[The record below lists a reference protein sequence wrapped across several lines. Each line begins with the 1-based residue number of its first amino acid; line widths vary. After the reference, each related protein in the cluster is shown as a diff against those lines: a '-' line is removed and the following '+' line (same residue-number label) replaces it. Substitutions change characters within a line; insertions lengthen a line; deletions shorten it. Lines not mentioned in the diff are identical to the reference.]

1 MKLKIICGILALVM
15 ISSGVVILT
24 RPPEEVVIVP
34 PDNAVNTIM
43 DKPTSGDPSTV
54 DPKHS
59 LYIAQGELQRAGGFK
74 GSSIGASVSMGV
86 TQEVASE
93 RTVVGKNVFKQST
106 SFSSLVKFGEQLF
119 VWDENYL
126 SRRADKVSSLTSATW
141 KTTAKKYSKD
151 GWFDKIGYRC
161 NELTGYILN
170 DDTIVDAKLEKEENG
185 IYTFRYVLDIEK
197 APYYVLH
204 EMRNN
209 AGTDTFAKFEKAE
222 IIVTMDKDWIVKTL
236 TTDCEYKVTLNSV
249 LQNMLCTESLTETFY
264 DIGYNGELPY
274 KDFFEKFFN
283 SETSDGN
290 DDTELTAVDALM
302 GMFEPYMG
310 GNKLYANLN
319 VANGDT
325 SLAQALICANI
336 DIANTDNITFDVRVG
351 DELFVAYNKNS
362 LYLTYQD
369 FKASTT
375 VDGIMGFVD
384 TITALTAPS
393 EQAKLSDGAEGG
405 GLDIESLLGGLE
417 LIVDADS
424 NTTTVHLPISLGGI
438 TIDANLVAN
447 GTEKGKL
454 SFAYAHV
461 ALGDVSIDILPTE
474 KWDVPQRSGEYPELL
489 GLTSLLNNG
498 TISLNAKIA
507 DFNAELMFD
516 IATTSLYAKC
526 DQLNL
531 NAALVNDVLYAS
543 LGEAKVK
550 FALQDVDTLMQLL
563 APFININVT
572 MPELD
577 ISAILAALAGISAT
591 ETENG
596 VKFAADIMGIG
607 LEILLNSDENG
618 WNLDSVSI
626 NTDSLCATI
635 APSERF
641 ETPQINAN
649 DYVDVTEVA
658 DTFVPAI
665 DALLNAE
672 GYHAALNVNVSANG
686 KAYDALVDL
695 LYDAQGR
702 VKATAVINENDAA
715 ILCADV
721 TYANNTVFIDVNG
734 IRAAFAVNGGSFDKE
749 EITKVLGV
757 LKENELAQNVI
768 NKLTEVVEKIK
779 NLDVNTLD
787 FGNLVSALSYQ
798 NGTLDLTVNGADF
811 GLGDINLSLA
821 TTENGLTLALNDF
834 ALDNITL
841 NLNAQVDAS
850 ADTVTVPDTADYVLR
865 LQGEVAGIQLLVAAD
880 FAKMDISAEITLA
893 NDTVLVR
900 FVNGTLYAQ
909 LGNVRVKLDGQ
920 YALDTIMKLVGANAN
935 VSANIDLNAILQGL
949 RIDLAAEQ
957 PSLGFAMGNVD
968 LAVNFARVGNGIV
981 FDNISANVGTIAA
994 TIYATNEIPQTID
1007 TSETFQDVAPL
1018 VDRVLELVDVYT
1030 AANGIEANLQ
1040 TELTVAGKKFFA
1052 DVTLQYAGDLYATL
1066 TLRDANATL
1075 ADIKLY
1081 YQNNALFVDV
1091 NGIRAAVKT
1100 DTIAAL
1106 AAKLSGNTATTSL
1119 TDTIK
1124 GLNIQAL
1131 NEILQIVTDLPQKL
1145 KSAKLADILTSLTAE
1160 NNVWTLTANAQT
1172 LGLSNFTLSIDA
1184 NTTSIVLSDLAIG
1197 QLTVNSLSAQVAPF
1211 EGVIEKQN
1219 ASDYLTEVL
1228 VQVAGIEAHAQLD
1241 AYNMEVRAYAEAFNS
1256 RIDLLLDA
1264 SGTVY
1269 VNIGDA
1275 RLCMNLSQIGQLIDL
1290 INKFVKE
1297 PITLEQP
1304 KVNVNDVLNSV
1315 NYTSDNVNGT
1325 DLSLAIGNTNIA
1337 LDLAANA
1344 LLNSVTV
1351 TVGGTDITVSLAQN
1365 GNYGAIDTTAD
1376 YVNAVEV
1383 LNAYADD
1390 IVKLI
1395 NAQNFA
1401 FDATGEIA
1409 FGENNYGVDAN
1420 VVYNANGNIYVDALL
1435 SFRNVNAISARIWLI
1450 DNVLYAD
1457 VNGLTIKL
1465 ALGTNNAK
1473 AAQPAKTIEETLSQF
1488 MGYNDD
1494 VDVVLNLV
1502 CNIINKIDTLDLSAL
1517 LGTVAF
1523 DNNALTL
1530 NLNGAQLELSD
1541 FAVTVEK
1548 AANGLSAKIDNLAH
1562 KHISVNLAATVTA
1575 TDEIVVAPNG
1585 DFSTNLAVAIDENN
1599 TLYANLD
1606 LIAGVYRFALVNTQ
1620 SGGCL
1625 YVQYANGSFKVVKP
1639 ETTLNAGDAISVSG
1653 NIATIKDIVL
1663 KIDYMVKQLSN
1674 GLPIEFNPDGSVPE
1688 YNGSI
1693 LGNNPFSGVLDLKQ
1707 LVKSITL
1714 TADAA
1719 SDTISAKLS
1728 VFGINAEITI
1738 KGGESP
1744 VIENIYLPV
1753 SMLNMELNAR
1763 PDTLHTYADFD
1774 SVGEYVEIDKVLSD
1788 YYTTIAEL
1796 VQTNCWKFEF
1806 TQGLEI
1812 TISDKVTGTTD
1823 NYMIAPDSYV
1833 EFFYN
1838 QKMPGEFTLRARVTV
1853 QIPSTDGSSWQD
1865 LVTLDILFGKDE
1877 NNQRRLWLT
1886 YNNNLKLTVAMD
1898 SIFSCVGLFDELKAA
1913 IPQIGTLIDNML
1925 ATMSQIKGNLEKVDY
1940 TTIIREIAYNN
1951 ETSVF
1956 DLTLNAGV
1964 LLSNLGDLSLQTS
1977 RDANSMTLNKLHLTY
1992 SEFDSK
1998 NSVTKT
2004 IDVLLQGLKVSAAQ
2018 KITTTDSGHVNT
2030 PDDYE
2035 ISTLVQDYFATY
2047 GLYNGDTNSYNTSN
2061 FISFD
2066 SLPEL
2071 LKAVIDTANKTTFA
2085 IDGLITAKL
2094 DVSSYVGKTLSG
2106 AVQLSL
2112 PIMLSVRVD
2121 RVQHTDGS
2129 EDVYIAAMLQRFDTK
2144 ASILGSK
2151 YSIYNDKG
2159 GQSYL
2164 YYDSTVE
2171 YVDANG
2177 NTQHGWFWVSR
2188 YPNTDQTSDEAWTE
2202 TTVRDVCNDCGG
2214 EPSENCY
2221 LTWCNLCN
2229 KEADENCQT
2238 VGYCTECGKMADE
2251 YCYVDYCK
2259 NCGKPWSECSRHIA
2273 HIAWKR
2279 SAHGDKV
2286 HTAESV
2292 RAPHTVNTII
2302 EQTPHENGKP
2312 VLGSAEHTWNGSAT
2326 DFTTGTVTN
2335 NGYEITNL
2343 ENELYEMLNLGTIK
2357 LLFGAV
2363 KLDLEQIIVDSIHK
2377 ENSSSTEITTE
2388 TLLGNLQNILK
2399 NYEYVVPQTGN
2410 ENDNPFFHL
2419 TADLST
2425 INSSFGVLDL
2435 TIGHTVTYTEKQI
2448 ENVFGELTTQKVVDK
2463 LNLTYLRGTFRLAN
2477 VLDATIQ
2484 LTLAQNWQDYAGDAQ
2499 YFVKNQPVWDAAD
2512 HASDFQSSAQ

>member
-34 PDNAVNTIM
+34 PDNAVNTVM

-126 SRRADKVSSLTSATW
+126 SRRADKVASLTSATW
-141 KTTAKKYSKD
+141 KNTAKKYTKD

-170 DDTIVDAKLEKEENG
+170 DDTILDAKLEKEENG

-197 APYYVLH
+197 SPYYVLH

-209 AGTDTFAKFEKAE
+209 AGTDTFAQFVKAE
-222 IIVTMDKDWIVKTL
+222 IVVTMDKDWIVKTL

-264 DIGYNGELPY
+264 DIGYKGELPY

-283 SETSDGN
+283 SQTSDGN
-290 DDTELTAVDALM
+290 DDKELTAVDALM

-310 GNKLYANLN
+310 GNKLYADLSVTND
-319 VANGDT
+319 DT
-325 SLAQALICANI
+325 NLAQALICANI
-336 DIANTDNITFDVRVG
+336 DIANTDNITFDVKVG
-351 DELFVAYNKNS
+351 DDLFIAYNKNS

-384 TITALTAPS
+384 TLTALTSPS
-393 EQAKLSDGAEGG
+393 EQALPAEGSEGG
-405 GLDIESLLGGLE
+405 GLDIESLLSGLE
-417 LIVDADS
+417 LIVDKDS
-424 NTTTVHLPISLGGI
+424 NTTTVHLPLALGGI

-461 ALGDVSIDILPTE
+461 ALGDVSIDIVPTE
-474 KWDVPQRSGEYPELL
+474 KWNVPIRSGEYPELL

-498 TISLNAKIA
+498 TISFSAKIA

-516 IATTSLYAKC
+516 IATTSLYVKC
-526 DQLNL
+526 DELNL
-531 NAALVNDVLYAS
+531 NAALVNDVLYAA

-563 APFININVT
+563 APFVKSNVAL
-572 MPELD
+572 PELD
-577 ISAILAALAGISAT
+577 IQAILAALSEITAT
-591 ETENG
+591 KTENG
-596 VKFAADIMGIG
+596 VKFAADVMGINV
-607 LEILLNSDENG
+607 EILLNSDEKG
-618 WNLDSVSI
+618 WTLDSVSV

-641 ETPQINAN
+641 ETPEIIA
-649 DYVDVTEVA
+649 DEYVDVTEVA
-658 DTFVPAI
+658 DTFLPAI

-672 GYHAALNVNVSANG
+672 GYRAALNLNVYANG
-686 KAYDALVDL
+686 KSYDALVDL

-702 VKATAVINENDAA
+702 VKATATVDENGSA

-721 TYANNTVFIDVNG
+721 TYADSTVFIDVNG
-734 IRAAFAVNGGSFDKE
+734 IRAAFAVNGGSINLDQE
-749 EITKVLGV
+749 TLNKVLAVVG
-757 LKENELAQNVI
+757 ENELVGNIIAKVTEIIDNV
-768 NKLTEVVEKIK
+768 K
-779 NLDVNTLD
+779 NFDVNNLD

-798 NGTLDLTVNGADF
+798 NGTLDLTVNGTAF
-811 GLGDINLSLA
+811 GLGDVNLSLG
-821 TTENGLTLALNDF
+821 TTANGLTVALSDFVLADV
-834 ALDNITL
+834 TL
-841 NLNAQVDAS
+841 NLNGQVDAT
-850 ADTVTVPDTADYVLR
+850 ADTVAVPDTNDYVLR
-865 LQGEVAGIQLLVAAD
+865 LQGEIAGIKLLVAAD
-880 FAKMDISAEITLA
+880 FANMDISAEIALA
-893 NDTVLVR
+893 NDIVLVR
-900 FVNGTLYAQ
+900 FVDGTLYAQ
-909 LGNVRVKLDGQ
+909 LGNVRVKLNGQ
-920 YALDTIMKLVGANAN
+920 YALDTILKLTGATAN
-935 VSANIDLNAILQGL
+935 LSANIDINAILQGL
-949 RIDLAAEQ
+949 HIDLAAEQ
-957 PSLGFAMGNVD
+957 PSLGFAMGDID
-968 LAVNFARVGNGIV
+968 LAVNFARVDNCVV
-981 FDNISANVGTIAA
+981 FDNISANIGKVAA
-994 TIYATNEIPQTID
+994 TICATNETPQIID
-1007 TSETFQDVAPL
+1007 TTEMFQDVEAL
-1018 VDRVLELVDVYT
+1018 VDKVLELVNVYT

-1052 DVTLQYAGDLYATL
+1052 DVTLQYAGELHATL

-1075 ADIKLY
+1075 ADIELY
-1081 YQNNALFVDV
+1081 YQDGALFIDL

-1106 AAKLSGNTATTSL
+1106 IGQLTGNTTSSV

-1124 GLNIQAL
+1124 SLNIAAL
-1131 NEILQIVTDLPQKL
+1131 NEILQIVTELPQKL
-1145 KSAKLADILTSLTAE
+1145 ENAKLADILTTLTAD
-1160 NNVWTLTANAQT
+1160 NNVWTLTANAET

-1184 NTTSIVLSDLAIG
+1184 NTTSIILSDLAIG
-1197 QLTVNSLSAQVAPF
+1197 QLTVNSLTANVAPF
-1211 EGVIEKQN
+1211 DGAIEKQN
-1219 ASDYLTEVL
+1219 ANDYLTEVL

-1264 SGTVY
+1264 SGTTY

-1297 PITLEQP
+1297 PITFEQP
-1304 KVNVNDVLNSV
+1304 DINVNEVLNSIGF
-1315 NYTSDNVNGT
+1315 TSDNDNGT
-1325 DLSLAIGNTNIA
+1325 NLSLAIGNTNIA

-1365 GNYGAIDTTAD
+1365 GNFGAIDTTAD
-1376 YVNAVEV
+1376 YVNVVEV
-1383 LNAYADD
+1383 LNAYADN

-1420 VVYNANGNIYVDALL
+1420 VVYNANGNIYVDATV
-1435 SFRNVNAISARIWLI
+1435 SFRDVNAISARIWLI

-1457 VNGLTIKL
+1457 VNGLTLKL
-1465 ALGTNNAK
+1465 ALGTNKAK
-1473 AAQPAKTIEETLSQF
+1473 AAQPKPIEETLAQF

-1502 CNIINKIDTLDLSAL
+1502 CNVINKIDTLDISAL

-1523 DNNALTL
+1523 DNNTL
-1530 NLNGAQLELSD
+1530 SLNVHGTQLELSD

-1562 KHISVNLAATVTA
+1562 KHISVNLAATVAA

-1625 YVQYANGSFKVVKP
+1625 YVLYSNGSFKVVKP
-1639 ETTLNAGDAISVSG
+1639 ETTLNAGDAVSVSG
-1653 NIATIKDIVL
+1653 NIAAIKDIVV

-1674 GLPIEFNPDGSVPE
+1674 GLPIEFNPDGTVPE

-1693 LGNNPFSGVLDLKQ
+1693 LGNNPFSGVLDLKE

-1714 TADAA
+1714 LADTS
-1719 SDTISAKLS
+1719 SDTVLAKLS
-1728 VFGINAEITI
+1728 VFGMNVEITVS
-1738 KGGESP
+1738 GGENP
-1744 VIENIYLPV
+1744 TIENIYLPLG
-1753 SMLNMELNAR
+1753 MLNLELNAR

-1788 YYTTIAEL
+1788 YYPTIAEL

-1806 TQGLEI
+1806 KQGLEI

-1823 NYMIAPDSYV
+1823 KFRIAPNSYV

-1838 QKMPGEFTLRARVTV
+1838 QKMSGEFTLRARLAV
-1853 QIPSTDGSSWQD
+1853 QIPSADGNNWQD

-1877 NNQRRLWLT
+1877 NNQQRLWLT
-1886 YNNNLKLTVAMD
+1886 YNNDLKLTVAMD
-1898 SIFSCVGLFDELKAA
+1898 SIYSCVGLFDELKAA
-1913 IPQIGTLIDNML
+1913 IPQIGTLIDSML
-1925 ATMSQIKGNLEKVDY
+1925 DTMAQIKGNLENVDY
-1940 TTIIREIAYNN
+1940 TTIIREIAYNS

-1964 LLSNLGDLSLQTS
+1964 LLSNLGDLSLQVS
-1977 RDANSMTLNKLHLTY
+1977 RDAESMTLNKLHLTY
-1992 SEFDSK
+1992 SEFDDQNVVS
-1998 NSVTKT
+1998 KT
-2004 IDVLLQGLKVSAAQ
+2004 ISIVLTELKVSAAK
-2018 KITTTDSGHVNT
+2018 KITATESGHVNT
-2030 PDDYE
+2030 LEDYD
-2035 ISTLVQDYFATY
+2035 ISTSAADYVKTY
-2047 GLYNGDTNSYNTSN
+2047 GLYNGDTDSYNTSN

-2094 DVSSYVGKTLSG
+2094 DVSSYVGNVLSG
-2106 AVQLSL
+2106 AVKLSL

-2121 RVQHTDGS
+2121 RVQHTDGT

-2151 YSIYNDKG
+2151 HSIYNDKG

-2202 TTVRDVCNDCGG
+2202 TSVHDHCNDCNG
-2214 EPSENCY
+2214 EPSESCY
-2221 LTWCNLCN
+2221 KTWCNLCN
-2229 KEADENCQT
+2229 KEATENCQT
-2238 VGYCTECGKMADE
+2238 VGFCNECGKEADSN
-2251 YCYVDYCK
+2251 CYVDYCK
-2259 NCGKPWSECSRHIA
+2259 NCKKPWSECSRHVG
-2273 HIAWKR
+2273 HIGWKR
-2279 SAHGDKV
+2279 SAHGNKV

-2292 RAPHTVNTII
+2292 RGPHTVNTII
-2302 EQTPHENGKP
+2302 EQTPHASGKP

-2343 ENELYEMLNLGTIK
+2343 ENELYEMLNLGTIDLWLAK
-2357 LLFGAV
+2357 LN
-2363 KLDLEQIIVDSIHK
+2363 LEQIIVDSIHK
-2377 ENSSSTEITTE
+2377 ENSSGTEVTVE

-2410 ENDNPFFHL
+2410 ADDNPFFHL

-2448 ENVFGELTTQKVVDK
+2448 ENAFGELTTQKVVDK

-2477 VLDATIQ
+2477 VLDANIQ

-2499 YFVKNQPVWDAAD
+2499 YYVKNQPVWDAAD
-2512 HASDFQSSAQ
+2512 HASNFQNSAQ